1 MSRHHL
7 FQHQLARFLR
17 RWHARL
23 GVTAALFFIVLIL
36 TGVALNHTE
45 RLGLARTA
53 IRSEALTRWYGLPP
67 PRIVA
72 VYAAAEFIATPTDW
86 LYKGQRLADG
96 GGAVVGAVSTPDML
110 VVATAQSLSLYSH
123 TGERIDTLRSAALPH
138 LPITA
143 LGRTTS
149 TTVLKTPIGLFA
161 SADGLIWQSIS
172 DSGVIWAHSQKPDVQ
187 TIERVRKQL
196 TPSLPLERV
205 MLDIHSGRLLGRYGP
220 FLVDGAA
227 FILLLLSLS
236 GIWIQWR
243 SWRQKHRH
251 PHKA

>member
-7 FQHQLARFLR
+7 FQHHLARFLR

-123 TGERIDTLRSAALPH
+123 TGERIDILRGAALPH
-138 LPITA
+138 SPINGLGHTA
-143 LGRTTS
+143 NAI
-149 TTVLKTPIGLFA
+149 VLKTQNGLFSSVDGIDWQA
-161 SADGLIWQSIS
+161 STMGEI
-172 DSGVIWAHSQKPDVQ
+172 VWARAGTPDPQ
-187 TIERVRKQL
+187 TLAHAHKQL
-196 TPSLPLERV
+196 APSLPLERIV
-205 MLDIHSGRLLGRYGP
+205 LDLHSGRLFGTYGP
-220 FLVDGAA
+220 FLMDAA
-227 FILLLLSLS
+227 ALVLLILSLS
-236 GIWIQWR
+236 GVWIQWR
-243 SWRQKHRH
+243 SWQQKRRH
-251 PHKA
+251 PHKT